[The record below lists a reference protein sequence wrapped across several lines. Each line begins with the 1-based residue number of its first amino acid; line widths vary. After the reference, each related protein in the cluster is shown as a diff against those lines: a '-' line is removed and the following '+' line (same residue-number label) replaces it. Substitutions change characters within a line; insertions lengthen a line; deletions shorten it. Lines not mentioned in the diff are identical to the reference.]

1 MIAIISRLF
10 ARSEPVLAEADPRDS
25 AALAVLHGASFH
37 RGWSEGEFE
46 QLLCNRNVVAH
57 RAAIGDTLAG
67 FILSRFVAGEAE
79 ILSVAVA
86 ASRRGKGLGRQLLDL
101 HLRRLAG
108 FGTRTV
114 FLEVDAN
121 NAPALRLY
129 ERAGFRR
136 VGRREGYYPAG
147 RGSAALILRRDLG
160 A

>member
-10 ARSEPVLAEADPRDS
+10 ARGEPVLGEARPRDS
-25 AALAVLHGASFH
+25 TALAALHAASFH

-46 QLLCNRNVVAH
+46 QLLCDRNVVAH
-57 RAAIGDTLAG
+57 RAVFGDKLAG
-67 FILSRFVAGEAE
+67 FILSRLVAGEAE

-86 ASRRGKGLGRQLLDL
+86 ASHRGKGWGRQLLDL

-108 FGTRTV
+108 FGTRMV

-147 RGSAALILRRDLG
+147 RGSAALILRRDLAG
-160 A
+160 

>member
-10 ARSEPVLAEADPRDS
+10 ARSEPVLAEAGPRDS

-57 RAAIGDTLAG
+57 RAAIG
-67 FILSRFVAGEAE
+67 
-79 ILSVAVA
+79 
-86 ASRRGKGLGRQLLDL
+86 RQLLDL
-101 HLRRLAG
+101 HLRRLAW

-136 VGRREGYYPAG
+136 IGRREGYYPAG
-147 RGSAALILRRDLG
+147 RGSAALILRRDL
-160 A
+160 AA